1 MAPITTGIGNG
12 VNAITD
18 EYPHQL
24 VWWLVN
30 CFYAF
35 IAICQLASF
44 LAGKYQLRH
53 KKVPVVPESNKT
65 QLTRLP
71 LAFLDF
77 YRILSIRDTVG
88 VEYYSLNV
96 AEVFLACV
104 YIVSPLIREY
114 INSTL
119 ADGTLS
125 PIFLASQF
133 PLVTKD
139 KLLLF
144 FGSQQPKELAEV
156 GVVVNLRKGFTH
168 RLAVIVPDKGTIK
181 VLFDGLYGPFPD
193 VGSFNSAIFVAGPGV
208 SYMLPLLL
216 DSVE

>member
-24 VWWLVN
+24 RWLVN
-30 CFYAF
+30 CFYTF

-53 KKVPVVPESNKT
+53 KKAPVVPESNKT
-65 QLTRLP
+65 QFKRLP

-104 YIVSPLIREY
+104 YIISPLIREY

-125 PIFLASQF
+125 PIVLYSSRASF
-133 PLVTKD
+133 RWSRRTNLCYHTTHD
-139 KLLLF
+139 
-144 FGSQQPKELAEV
+144 SQ
-156 GVVVNLRKGFTH
+156 GVLSAT
-168 RLAVIVPDKGTIK
+168 L
-181 VLFDGLYGPFPD
+181 D
-193 VGSFNSAIFVAGPGV
+193 VGYKVCRV
-208 SYMLPLLL
+208 YLC
-216 DSVE
+216 VY